1 MKEYKV
7 DVISVTFKTNK
18 GFEEK
23 FQNLLNERVAQGYQL
38 HSFSMHLEVC
48 TVIFEREASDSLK

>member
-7 DVISVTFKTNK
+7 DVIPVTFKTNK

-23 FQNLLNERVAQGYQL
+23 FQSLLNERVSQGYEL

-48 TVIFEREASDSLK
+48 TVVFEREAENK